1 MLIRELES
9 HDEDALRRFLD
20 AIPPGDRTFFK
31 EDVADPAVLRRWID
45 DARGVR
51 LVAIEDDGAMAAV
64 AAVWPGVGRSAHVGD
79 LRLFVTAEHRREGLG
94 RQLARAALGSAL
106 RLGMWKISVEVVA
119 TQQGTIDMFLAL
131 GFTGEA
137 LLRDQLWTRG
147 EDPEDVV
154 LLSHLADDAAQSVL
168 LAAPDEAVA

>member
-1 MLIRELES
+1 
-9 HDEDALRRFLD
+9 
-20 AIPPGDRTFFK
+20 
-31 EDVADPAVLRRWID
+31 
-45 DARGVR
+45 
-51 LVAIEDDGAMAAV
+51 
-64 AAVWPGVGRSAHVGD
+64 
-79 LRLFVTAEHRREGLG
+79 
-94 RQLARAALGSAL
+94 
-106 RLGMWKISVEVVA
+106 MWKISVEVVA